1 MIKNL
6 LTVNLSYYF
15 SSNNTTA
22 GVPEPGTGPDTF
34 YVGQIRDPVAFLP
47 RGFKSRPR
55 HQNLLLLFFMGASS

>member
-34 YVGQIRDPVAFLP
+34 YVGQIRDPVAFCLAGSNP
-47 RGFKSRPR
+47 APGTKFSTLIFR
-55 HQNLLLLFFMGASS
+55 GASS